1 MTTRGSISPGRQFS
15 GELERVVA
23 EDSDL
28 EPQIAADL
36 CARIRQGSREAE
48 AEMVRRYGAGLLYLL
63 KRRTRDAELA
73 ADLRQDTLRVAIEK
87 LRSSTLE
94 EPARLAAYLRGVAL
108 NLLVAQRRKDVRR
121 ATTADS
127 DAIEVAA
134 DERGGP
140 LRGGPFD
147 NVSQEQVRRAV
158 GALLDELGTP
168 RDRELLTRLYVRDED
183 KDAICAALGVDSV
196 HFNRV
201 LFRAKQRFRELLR
214 QAERRGRMRLVG

>member
-1 MTTRGSISPGRQFS
+1 
-15 GELERVVA
+15 VA

-36 CARIRQGSREAE
+36 CARIRRGSREAE

-108 NLLVAQRRKDVRR
+108 NLLIAQRRKDVRR

-127 DAIEVAA
+127 DAVEVAA
-134 DERGGP
+134 DE
-140 LRGGPFD
+140 RGGPFD

-158 GALLDELGTP
+158 GALLGELGAP

-183 KDAICAALGVDSV
+183 KDTICAALGVDSV

-201 LFRAKQRFRELLR
+201 LFRAKQRFRELLQ

>member
-1 MTTRGSISPGRQFS
+1 MTTRGSISPGS
-15 GELERVVA
+15 GFFGEHKRVVA

-73 ADLRQDTLRVAIEK
+73 LDLRQDTFRVAIEK
-87 LRSSTLE
+87 LRGSALDD
-94 EPARLAAYLRGVAL
+94 PARLAAYLRGVAL
-108 NLLVAQRRKDVRR
+108 NLLVAQRRKDTRR

-127 DAIEVAA
+127 DAIDLAA
-134 DERGGP
+134 DE
-140 LRGGPFD
+140 RGGPFD

-158 GALLDELGTP
+158 GELLNELGTP

-183 KDAICAALGVDSV
+183 KDAICAALGVDSL

-201 LFRAKQRFRELLR
+201 LFRAKQRFRELLL